1 MLIANKI
8 TKSYEHDQILKGV
21 DIKIEPGK
29 ITSLIGPS
37 GCGKTTTLRTLS
49 MLDWPDSGEII
60 LDDKKYLFPADRNIT
75 IAPWPTISVVF
86 QQLFLW
92 PHLTIRQNILMPTK
106 GSFDAEYFN
115 ELVDTFQIKDLLE
128 RYPNQV
134 SLGQRQRIAFIRALI
149 LKPKYLLLDEIT
161 SALDVEQIAEV
172 LRYIQILKKRG
183 MGILIVTHLLNFAQ
197 RASDQ
202 IIFMDAGKIIEANG
216 KELLEKPKQPRVQ
229 RFLSLIKTAT

>member
-8 TKSYEHDQILKGV
+8 TKSYEHNQILKGV
-21 DIKIEPGK
+21 DIKIEAGK

-49 MLDWPDSGEII
+49 MLDFPDSGEII
-60 LDDKKYLFPADRNIT
+60 LDDKKYSFPMNQNALIS
-75 IAPWPTISVVF
+75 PWPIISVVF

-92 PHLTIRQNILMPTK
+92 PHLTIRQNILMPMK

-172 LRYIQILKKRG
+172 LKYIQILKKRG
-183 MGILIVTHLLNFAQ
+183 VGILIVTHLLNFAQ
-197 RASDQ
+197 KASDQ
-202 IIFMDAGKIIEANG
+202 IIFMDDGKIIEADG

-229 RFLSLIKTAT
+229 QFLSLVKTAT